1 MQEDILSPT
10 AQNKVY
16 KEGSMAIA
24 ILLGGPFVV
33 GYLMAHNFR
42 QFGQLE
48 KVRKTWLYSTFGFLA
63 IAGVMVAVPE
73 SLNIPNIVYNLVFAM
88 IALYF
93 VQKYQG
99 QQLKQHIEEGGA
111 VYSNWRAAGIGLLC
125 MLVIVILLVIFF
137 LLSDAAV
144 LAE

>member
-1 MQEDILSPT
+1 MQEDVLSPT

-24 ILLGGPFVV
+24 IFLGGPFVV

-42 QFGQLE
+42 QLDEPE
-48 KVRKTWLYSTFGFLA
+48 KIGKTWIFSTLGLILLIGGAAA
-63 IAGVMVAVPE
+63 IPE
-73 SLNIPNIVYNLVFAM
+73 SVKIPNIVYNLVFAM
-88 IALYF
+88 VALFF

-99 QQLKQHIEEGGA
+99 KQLKQHVEDGGA

-125 MLVIVILLVIFF
+125 MVVTVILLLGAYYLVEQ
-137 LLSDAAV
+137 SV
-144 LAE
+144 